1 MNYSTQDQQLKQ
13 LQLENFLSLLFVAAA
28 VINIYGDKIQQA
40 FVVYKNPNDEKKSR
54 DIFLIALL
62 ITFVVY
68 IYFLNRNQ
76 KSLKK
81 AIMDCSPDVF
91 AYKVRLFGTVL
102 LIVGILCFIYFN
114 RKVSN
119 IASVPPL

>member
-91 AYKVRLFGTVL
+91 AYQVRLFGTVL